1 MTDSSFVRCVYT
13 DLIVRTS
20 SWCSPFT
27 VHRSPFTVHRS
38 PFTVHRSPFTVLL
51 RLVVS
56 RASCRAALCREPGA
70 GMFAEDSLDTKSLS
84 LVAVAALS
92 WLWCCGVVVVVHDC
106 ACQRKTGVQKVNVLE
121 ARWPSLT
128 QHLCS
133 ERTFLKLGGHR

>member
-1 MTDSSFVRCVYT
+1 
-13 DLIVRTS
+13 
-20 SWCSPFT
+20 
-27 VHRSPFTVHRS
+27 
-38 PFTVHRSPFTVLL
+38 
-51 RLVVS
+51 
-56 RASCRAALCREPGA
+56 
-70 GMFAEDSLDTKSLS
+70 MFAEDSLDTKSLS

-133 ERTFLKLGGHR
+133 ESMPQVSVFTTNQLNLQSTCKSHHVALSHGAACVATALCLL